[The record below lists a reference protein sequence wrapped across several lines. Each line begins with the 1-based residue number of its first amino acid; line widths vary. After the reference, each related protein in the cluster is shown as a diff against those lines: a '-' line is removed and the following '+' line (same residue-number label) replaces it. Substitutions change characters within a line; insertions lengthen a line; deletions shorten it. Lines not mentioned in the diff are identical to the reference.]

1 VAIVQMGNP
10 RSQVADIVYN
20 ANTANAA
27 ALKIGNRL
35 GTRTGVI
42 QNNNIRIVVL
52 VDFRDLRQGI
62 RDISIIII
70 ADDDNRDIHNNR

>member
-1 VAIVQMGNP
+1 MGNP
-10 RSQVADIVYN
+10 RSQVAYIVYD
-20 ANTANAA
+20 ANAA
-27 ALKIGNRL
+27 TAATATNALKIRNRL
-35 GTRTGVI
+35 RTRTGVI

>member
-1 VAIVQMGNP
+1 MGNP
-10 RSQVADIVYN
+10 RSQVADIVYDAHA
-20 ANTANAA
+20 ANA

>member
-1 VAIVQMGNP
+1 MGNP
-10 RSQVADIVYN
+10 RTQVAYVVYD
-20 ANTANAA
+20 AYAA
-27 ALKIGNRL
+27 DAFKIRNRL
-35 GTRTGVI
+35 DARTGVI

-62 RDISIIII
+62 RDISVIII